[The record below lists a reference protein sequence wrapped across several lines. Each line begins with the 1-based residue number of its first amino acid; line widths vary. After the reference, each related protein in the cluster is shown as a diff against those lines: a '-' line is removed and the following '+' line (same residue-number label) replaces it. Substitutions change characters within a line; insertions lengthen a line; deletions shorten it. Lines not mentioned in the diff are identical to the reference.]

1 MRHLP
6 SVNSHGSG
14 NSHSIITAFI
24 LFWSIGK
31 SCAKLKHVGGN
42 TVGGFFRGFFLLHSG
57 PVGFFPL
64 LLIYFI
70 LNPKMFSNGESKS
83 NLLSIGCLKV
93 CMYGRTNSFGT
104 FFLCV
109 WRMPCPLYILLCLL

>member
-42 TVGGFFRGFFLLHSG
+42 TVGGFFRGFFITLWASRL
-57 PVGFFPL
+57 FPTATYL
-64 LLIYFI
+64 FYF
-70 LNPKMFSNGESKS
+70 ESK
-83 NLLSIGCLKV
+83 NVFK
-93 CMYGRTNSFGT
+93 
-104 FFLCV
+104 
-109 WRMPCPLYILLCLL
+109 WRVKK